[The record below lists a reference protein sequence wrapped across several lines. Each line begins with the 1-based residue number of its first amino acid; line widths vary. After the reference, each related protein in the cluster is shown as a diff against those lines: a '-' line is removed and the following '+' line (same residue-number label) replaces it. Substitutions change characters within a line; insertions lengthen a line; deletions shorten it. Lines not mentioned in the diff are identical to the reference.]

1 MKGAKVL
8 APQNC
13 QGTTTN
19 HSHLSMMI
27 NRQRHSIPVFRHEF
41 VMTKN
46 FPREIV
52 RTVLHAI
59 LFHRVFGSVEPKE
72 VEVLGVTFPQVVE
85 SEIESLVNERT
96 DQVVT
101 ALEHQTPT
109 VLLSIRFLET
119 RLSKPATRDDDKS
132 WFKSSTATSSS
143 NNTNQDGENDN
154 DDGGG
159 GGGGDSLAWEKWE
172 ISFKM
177 HSTPHSYSSSSSS
190 HRYPSLLLNP
200 IGYLSSKSDKSSEHP
215 ESLKSIQSQ
224 LDQFLR
230 RLIDFVLHERDHV
243 PAITTSDLLPFPVD
257 ITIIPRM
264 QR

>member
-1 MKGAKVL
+1 
-8 APQNC
+8 
-13 QGTTTN
+13 
-19 HSHLSMMI
+19 MI

-41 VMTKN
+41 VMSKN

-59 LFHRVFGSVEPKE
+59 LFHRVFGSVQPKE

-85 SEIESLVNERT
+85 SKIERLVNERT
-96 DQVVT
+96 DQVVA
-101 ALEHQTPT
+101 ALEHETPT

-119 RLSKPATRDDDKS
+119 RLRKPATTDDDKS
-132 WFKSSTATSSS
+132 WFKSSTVTSSS
-143 NNTNQDGENDN
+143 NNKNQAGGEDGS
-154 DDGGG
+154 
-159 GGGGDSLAWEKWE
+159 GGGDSLAWEKWE
-172 ISFKM
+172 ILFQM

-190 HRYPSLLLNP
+190 HRCPSLLLNP
-200 IGYLSSKSDKSSEHP
+200 IGYLSSKSDKSSEHA
-215 ESLKSIQSQ
+215 ESSKSIQSQ

-257 ITIIPRM
+257 ITIIPGMPR
-264 QR
+264 